1 MNPVQKPEQ
10 PTAHLVDINERL
22 RSTVVQ
28 SHEHQRGEPTYRRLR
43 IYTSD
48 PVASRLESRIAIAE
62 IPYEPLT
69 LQEADGNGRP
79 PCLCSSLFEVCMTDA
94 DGRMLQLPRLDE
106 AHQLM
111 QDGYAPSE
119 ANPRFY
125 AQMVYAVASKVHGAF
140 RRALGREPGWSFSAP
155 HASGRLR
162 IFPLGTS
169 EENAWY
175 DATAGELRFGYY
187 DRKDSGWVLTALSHD
202 FIAHELTHALLD
214 SQRPHFMEPTS
225 NDVPG
230 FHEGFADLVALF
242 QHFDY
247 PQALRNALQSSHCVL
262 FKRKPDEIASNW
274 LCSIARQFGQSDG
287 LDAMRR
293 ADRSHHEHAYR
304 LSLEEHDMG
313 EVLLSAVFDAFD
325 TVFQRR
331 TARLRRL
338 ATGGS
343 GLLAAGELNSDLLD
357 ALAEEATA
365 LARQFTTIIVRAIDY
380 CPPADIKLGE
390 FLRAMVTA
398 DHELRPDDPWA
409 VREALIDAFRRRKI
423 LPSHVFSLSEDSL
436 LWGPPR
442 TELPL
447 LRQLSFAE
455 TRFGSAPGRP
465 TPPRERWRQAMALG
479 EWLMQPKALD
489 ECGLVLPG
497 DARLKAL
504 RVSVSA
510 PCIDAL
516 DTTRRIGADGEVHFE
531 TVAVVTQTVTVP
543 KEGKRKGFSFI
554 CGCTLLFSPRGEL
567 RLAISKS
574 VLGNNRIDRR
584 RHFITGGSTV
594 ANRYWEDIGGTMQ
607 LKSQWSRWMHAAQ
620 RKALVPLSEPS

>member
-1 MNPVQKPEQ
+1 MPAAMPHAPKASAIE
-10 PTAHLVDINERL
+10 INERL
-22 RSTVVQ
+22 RGSVVQ
-28 SHEHQRGEPTYRRLR
+28 SHEHQSGEPTYRRLR

-48 PVASRLESRIAIAE
+48 PVASRLESRTATAE
-62 IPYEPLT
+62 VPYEPLS
-69 LQEADGNGRP
+69 LQEADGSGRP

-94 DGRMLQLPRLDE
+94 DGRVLQLPRLDD
-106 AHQLM
+106 AHQLL

-125 AQMVYAVASKVHGAF
+125 AQMVYAVSSKVHAAF
-140 RRALGREPGWSFSAP
+140 RRALGREPGWSFSDRQG
-155 HASGRLR
+155 SGRLR
-162 IFPLGTS
+162 IFPLGTTD
-169 EENAWY
+169 ENAWY
-175 DATAGELRFGYY
+175 DAAAGELRFGYY
-187 DRKDSGWVLTALSHD
+187 DRPDSGWVLTALSHD
-202 FIAHELTHALLD
+202 LIAHELTHALLD

-242 QHFDY
+242 QHFEY
-247 PQALRNALQSSHCVL
+247 PQALRNALASSRGVL
-262 FKRKPDEIASNW
+262 FKRKTDEIASSW

-287 LDAMRR
+287 LDALRR
-293 ADRSHHEHAYR
+293 ADRTHEEHVYDPT
-304 LSLEEHDMG
+304 LEEHDMG

-325 TVFQRR
+325 TVFKRR

-343 GLLAAGELNSDLLD
+343 GLLAPGELPGDLLD
-357 ALAEEATA
+357 ALAEEAAA
-365 LARQFTTIIVRAIDY
+365 LARQFTAVVVRAIDY

-390 FLRAMVTA
+390 FLRAMITA

-423 LPSHVFSLSEDSL
+423 LPSHVLSLSEDSL
-436 LWGPPR
+436 IWGPPR
-442 TELPL
+442 SELPV

-465 TPPRERWRQAMALG
+465 VPPRERWRQAQALG
-479 EWLMQPKALD
+479 EWLAQPKVLD

-510 PCIDAL
+510 PRIDAL
-516 DTTRRIGADGEVHFE
+516 ETTRRIGADGEVHFE
-531 TVAVVTQTVTVP
+531 TVAVVTQTATVP
-543 KEGKRKGFSFI
+543 KQGKKPGFSFI
-554 CGCTLLFSPRGEL
+554 CGCTLLFSPQGQL
-567 RLAISKS
+567 RLAVSKS
-574 VLGNNRIDRR
+574 VLGHERIKRR
-584 RHFITGGSTV
+584 RDFITGGSAV
-594 ANRYWEDIGGTMQ
+594 ADRYWHEVGGQMR
-607 LKSQWSRWMHAAQ
+607 LRAQWSRLMHA
-620 RKALVPLSEPS
+620 RVKR